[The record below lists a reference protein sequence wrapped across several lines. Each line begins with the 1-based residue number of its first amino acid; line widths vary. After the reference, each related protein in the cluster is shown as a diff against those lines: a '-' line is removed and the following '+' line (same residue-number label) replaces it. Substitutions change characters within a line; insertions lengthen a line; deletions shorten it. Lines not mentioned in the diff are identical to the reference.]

1 MVPLQPRRMVGALH
15 RLKYNK
21 SGSSGEGWLVLQSAS
36 VAATRVALI
45 AASFVSSIVVA
56 RALTVDER
64 GRFGLLMAT
73 AGLGIQFGNFGLP
86 SANTY
91 LIARDRESL
100 KGVAG
105 NTVMF
110 FFASAAFMAV
120 VGLAAFQ
127 FIPGWDSLKGAAG
140 GAAILVAVTGLAV
153 ILAQSL
159 LTGVFRFGASNGVD
173 ALARGGAICGMLLLW
188 YFGGTTATWFGCAMA
203 ISGGLA
209 AIWGL
214 KSGAIPVTLESGS
227 SELAKEQMRI
237 GVRAYITCVASFA
250 LGRLPIYVIES
261 RAGLTGL
268 AFLSQAQGI
277 VDAMLVLPSALGT
290 VLFPTLAANPDSNV
304 RIRYTLRM
312 GLVVMV
318 LMCVAA
324 LAVTWSSPYILP
336 ILYGKAYS
344 GSVPYL
350 NTMLPGVVSL
360 GVCSVVQNA
369 LGANGYPWAAAA
381 APIAG
386 IAAASIALFLDRS
399 AIGCGRAYS
408 VGSIVMLTASTI
420 GWWIHRHY
428 AKPIEGH
435 QNRRLR

>member
-1 MVPLQPRRMVGALH
+1 MVGALH
-15 RLKYNK
+15 RLKSNT
-21 SGSSGEGWLVLQSAS
+21 SGSSGERRLFLQSAS

-45 AASFVSSIVVA
+45 AAAFVSSIVLA

-91 LIARDRESL
+91 LIARDRETL
-100 KGVAG
+100 KGVVG
-105 NTVMF
+105 NTGMF
-110 FFASAAFMAV
+110 FFAAAIFLAIAGLSAFK
-120 VGLAAFQ
+120 
-127 FIPGWDSLKGAAG
+127 FIPAWESLKGGAG
-140 GAAILVAVTGLAV
+140 VAAILVAVTGLAV
-153 ILAQSL
+153 LLAQSL

-173 ALARGGAICGMLLLW
+173 AIARGGAISGMLLLW
-188 YFGGTTATWFGCAMA
+188 YFGGRTATWFGCAMA
-203 ISGGLA
+203 LSA
-209 AIWGL
+209 AVAAVWGL
-214 KSGAIPVTLESGS
+214 KIGAIPLTGS
-227 SELAKEQMRI
+227 ADLAKEQMRI
-237 GVRAYITCVASFA
+237 GMRAYLTCVASFA

-277 VDAMLVLPSALGT
+277 IDAILVLPSALGT
-290 VLFPTLAANPDSNV
+290 VLFPTLAANHDSRV
-304 RIRYTLRM
+304 RIRYTYRI
-312 GLVVMV
+312 GLVVLV

-324 LAVTWSSPYILP
+324 LAATWSSPYVLP

-350 NTMLPGVVSL
+350 NAMLPGVVAL

-369 LGANGYPWAAAA
+369 LSANGYPWAAAA

-386 IAAASIALFLDRS
+386 IGASSIALFLDRS
-399 AIGCGRAYS
+399 AVGCGRAYS
-408 VGSIVMLTASTI
+408 VGCIVMLIASTI
-420 GWWIHRHY
+420 GWWVHRHY
-428 AKPIEGH
+428 TKTIENTSG
-435 QNRRLR
+435 